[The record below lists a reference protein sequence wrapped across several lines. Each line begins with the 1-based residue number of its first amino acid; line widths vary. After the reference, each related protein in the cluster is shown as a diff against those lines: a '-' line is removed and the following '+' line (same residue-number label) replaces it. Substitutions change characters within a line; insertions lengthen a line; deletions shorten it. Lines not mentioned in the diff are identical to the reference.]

1 MMKKIIVINASPRK
15 NKNTEQLSQYIL
27 EKIDYMSFQTSDE
40 VEVKYLD
47 LKKMDFIGCIDCGYC
62 QKHKGC
68 SIKDDLHN
76 IYEQFDNSC
85 ATIII
90 TPVYFDGTPWKLKA
104 LVDRMQAIY
113 NSKYILNDSLIDRN
127 KLRKGMLISLGG
139 APLYDTQ
146 FIGNQLVMNFMFKS
160 VNTNF
165 EKHLKVSGTDEVSA
179 IKNQYIL
186 DEIDNFLME
195 VILEV

>member
-1 MMKKIIVINASPRK
+1 MKKIIVINASPRRS
-15 NKNTEQLSQYIL
+15 KNTEQISQYIL

-40 VEVKYLD
+40 VTVKYLD

-62 QKHKGC
+62 QRHRGC
-68 SIKDDLHN
+68 SLKDDLQN
-76 IYEQFDNSC
+76 IYEQFDESY
-85 ATIII
+85 ATIIV

-127 KLRKGMLISLGG
+127 RNRKGMLISLGG

-160 VNTNF
+160 INTEF
-165 EKHLKVSGTDEVSA
+165 EKHIKISGTDEVSA
-179 IKNQYIL
+179 IKNQYVL
-186 DEIDNFLME
+186 EDIDKFLME
-195 VILEV
+195 IILEV

>member
-1 MMKKIIVINASPRK
+1 MKKIIVVNASPRRS
-15 NKNTEQLSQYIL
+15 KNTEQISQYIL

-40 VEVKYLD
+40 VTVKYLD

-62 QKHKGC
+62 QRHRGC
-68 SIKDDLHN
+68 SLKDDLQN
-76 IYEQFDNSC
+76 IYEQFDESY
-85 ATIII
+85 ATIIV

-127 KLRKGMLISLGG
+127 RNRKGMLISLGG
-139 APLYDTQ
+139 APAYDTQ

-160 VNTNF
+160 INTEF
-165 EKHLKVSGTDEVSA
+165 EKHIKISGTDEISA
-179 IKNQYIL
+179 IKNQYVL
-186 DEIDNFLME
+186 EDIDKFLME
-195 VILEV
+195 IILEV